1 MAQLLIVDDELDVR
15 EFAHN
20 FFKKR
25 KIDCIS
31 AESGEEALKII
42 SQGKPKLVL
51 LDIRMS
57 GISGIETLKKIKEI
71 DRAIDVVM
79 VTGVDE
85 EDGFREAQELGASGY
100 IHKPLRL
107 DELEEAVLS
116 RLGKK

>member
-1 MAQLLIVDDELDVR
+1 MPKLLIVDDELDVR
-15 EFAHN
+15 EFAKN

-25 KIDCIS
+25 KIDCLT

-42 SQGKPKLVL
+42 SGDKPQLVL

-57 GISGIETLKKIKEI
+57 GMNGIDTLKKIKEI
-71 DRAIDVVM
+71 DRAIDVIM

-85 EDGFREAQELGASGY
+85 ENGLNEAKEFGASGY
-100 IHKPLRL
+100 IHKPLKL
-107 DELEEAVLS
+107 DELEETVLK